1 MIPGFEKSGA
11 CRKLLR
17 FPRGHCAAQIA
28 GRKRR
33 GINARAFTLLELV
46 VVVAVMGIILLMGV
60 PAIRSATHRDPMSQ
74 AVVDFVNACQG
85 STEHPGAR
93 SLAIL
98 KGKVMELRIFP
109 QERRIEV
116 GEARTAA
123 NSGAA
128 AANLAEPA
136 ADAVPKPA
144 AATGYSAT
152 ISDRVGFRL
161 LEVNFLDSRQ
171 ADEATVQF
179 YPDGTS
185 DEFTVMLV
193 SDTGEVRKITLDIVT
208 GLPEVTNLQ

>member
-1 MIPGFEKSGA
+1 MIPGFEKSAA

-33 GINARAFTLLELV
+33 SINARAFTLLELV
-46 VVVAVMGIILLMGV
+46 VVVAVMGIILKMGI

-85 STEHPGAR
+85 SMEHPGAR

-98 KGKVMELRIFP
+98 RGKTMELRIFP

-116 GEARTAA
+116 GEARARA
-123 NSGAA
+123 NSGTAPV
-128 AANLAEPA
+128 NPAEPP
-136 ADAVPKPA
+136 ADAAPKPA
-144 AATGYSAT
+144 AVTGYSAT
-152 ISDRVGFRL
+152 ISGRIGFRL
-161 LEVNFLDSRQ
+161 LDVNFLDVRD

-185 DEFTVMLV
+185 DEFNVLLV
-193 SDTGEVRKITLDIVT
+193 SDTGEVRRITLDIVT